1 VFYIL
6 HGEDEFSRS
15 EALEKIKTRLGDPA
29 MVSLNTTRLD
39 GRDIT
44 MAELRHACDTIPFMT
59 KRRLVIVE
67 NLLNRLRRAGKPSS
81 GDRSSSG
88 SGEGFAQALLE
99 YLPNLPEST
108 SLVFLE
114 SESLNP
120 KNAFITLATRSK
132 DKGYVREYPALAGDR
147 LIAWVERRVRQK
159 GARIEPEAASEL
171 ATYVASGLRGMD
183 QELEKLAT
191 YVGADGTITLKDVLL
206 LVSPTRQASIF
217 HMVDS
222 LGERR
227 ARRALELLHRLLD
240 YREPPLRILSMITR
254 QFRMLMQWRQ
264 LRDEGHSG
272 QEVQEIAGIR
282 PRFVAD
288 KVARQARNFSL
299 PQLKAVYR
307 RLIEVDQQIKTGRM
321 DAVLALDLLVI
332 EVSLRR
338 NLTES

>member
-1 VFYIL
+1 MFYIL
-6 HGEDEFSRS
+6 HGEEEFSRS
-15 EALEKIKTRLGDPA
+15 EALEKITTRLGDPA

-39 GRDIT
+39 GSKTT
-44 MAELRHACDTIPFMT
+44 MAELRHACDTVPFMT

-67 NLLNRLRRAGKPSS
+67 DLLKRLRPGKPSTK
-81 GDRSSSG
+81 DRSPSG
-88 SGEGFAQALLE
+88 SDEAFAQALLE
-99 YLPNLPEST
+99 YLPSLPEST

-114 SESLNP
+114 SQSLNP
-120 KNAFITLATRSK
+120 KNAFIMLATKSK
-132 DKGYVREYPALAGDR
+132 DKGYAREYPALAGDR
-147 LIAWVERRVRQK
+147 LIAWVERRARQK
-159 GARIEPEAASEL
+159 GARIEPEAAREL

-240 YREPPLRILSMITR
+240 YREPPLRILAMITR

-264 LRDEGHSG
+264 LREEGHSG
-272 QEVQEIAGIR
+272 QEIQEIAGIR

-299 PQLKAVYR
+299 PQLKVVYR
-307 RLIEVDQQIKTGRM
+307 RLLEVDQQIKTGRM
-321 DAVLALDLLVI
+321 DAVLALDLLVV

-338 NLTES
+338 NLAES

>member
-1 VFYIL
+1 MFYVL
-6 HGEDEFSRS
+6 HGEDEFSRF
-15 EALEKIKTRLGDPA
+15 EALEKIRTRLGDPA

-39 GRDIT
+39 GSKTT

-59 KRRLVIVE
+59 KRRIVIVE
-67 NLLNRLRRAGKPSS
+67 DLLNRLGPGAKPHREGKSPS
-81 GDRSSSG
+81 GRD
-88 SGEGFAQALLE
+88 EPFVQALLE

-114 SESLNP
+114 SQSLEP
-120 KNAFITLATRSK
+120 KNPFVTLARK
-132 DKGYVREYPALAGDR
+132 DKDRGYAREYPAIAGDR
-147 LIAWVERRVRQK
+147 LIAWVERRVRNK
-159 GARIEPEAASEL
+159 RARIEPDAASEL
-171 ATYVASGLRGMD
+171 ATYVSSGLRGMD

-191 YVGADGTITLKDVLL
+191 YVGADGTITLKDVRL
-206 LVSPTRQASIF
+206 LVSPARQASIF

-240 YREPPLRILSMITR
+240 YREPPLRILAMITR

-264 LRDEGHSG
+264 LREEGHSAP
-272 QEVQEIAGIR
+272 EIQEIAGIR

-307 RLIEVDQQIKTGRM
+307 RLLEVDQQIKTGRI
-321 DAVLALDLLVI
+321 DAVLALDLLVV

-338 NLTES
+338 NLAES